1 MKVYL
6 DDAEIAVEDGTLSS
20 ALAAGTSR
28 SERDGR
34 IIVEVW
40 SDGSPT
46 PAEHLS
52 KPPGD
57 EPYAEEIRLVSAEPR
72 SLVQTVLLDVAEAL
86 STARQMQQKS
96 ADLLQTGETG
106 PALTELGQAINT
118 WQTVRQA
125 VEEGCA
131 LLHISLD
138 PVAGEAEIFDP
149 TIITDLA
156 ELLTSVKGA
165 LTQEDW
171 PLLSDL
177 LAYDMDEHIDRWRTE
192 LGRLSDSIAASP

>member
-1 MKVYL
+1 MKVFL
-6 DDAEIAVEDGTLSS
+6 DDAEITVKDETLAS
-20 ALAAGTSR
+20 ALAAGTTQ
-28 SERDGR
+28 SEGKGR

-46 PAEHLS
+46 PDEHLS
-52 KPPGD
+52 KPPAD
-57 EPYAEEIRLVSAEPR
+57 EPYAEEIRFISAEPR
-72 SLVQTVLLDVAEAL
+72 SLVQTVLLDVAETL
-86 STARQMQQKS
+86 SSTRETQQKS

-106 PALTELGQAINT
+106 LALNELGQAINT

-131 LLHISLD
+131 LLNISLD
-138 PVAGEAEIFDP
+138 PVENEEPIFDP

-156 ELLTSVKGA
+156 EMLTSVKAA

-177 LAYDMDEHIDRWRTE
+177 LAYDMDEHIDRWRVE
-192 LGRLSDSIAASP
+192 LGRLSDMIAASR